1 MSKNSPQTVDERLVD
16 GESASRT
23 LGARNRFGAAFL
35 LFLLAIVPFLPVL
48 RADYLN
54 WDDDFYF
61 IANPAVHS
69 PGGWKEALLRF
80 DEDAHQYPVVLFS
93 FILEHRLFGFDP
105 RVSHGV
111 NLILHGAVAATAFLL
126 LSRWVRDWRIAFW
139 AVLFF
144 SVHPLQTSTV
154 AWVAERKSLL
164 GSLFFLIALG
174 VELACR
180 PRWLPWASLP
190 LAVLAYLCKSPL
202 IVFPAVLLAA
212 GFLRDDRPRDSPW
225 WIRIGLHSLLALLFA
240 LIYAGREVSQS
251 LSFLERAEL
260 VPRAL
265 AHYLSKWAS
274 PNGLAPVYPQW
285 EFVGWPTV
293 AAGWFVIA
301 AIALFLVLL
310 RKRIDRIE
318 WWAGGFFIAT
328 LAPALGFVSFGY
340 QRHSFVSD
348 HFVYLP
354 LLGLSLLL
362 ASAITRVSLGRSFL
376 LPFLLAGITVLW
388 GTASWMECAKWKN
401 SETFWTA
408 VLRADPKSWI
418 AHTNLAA
425 HLEREGRLDDA
436 RAHQAQAVE
445 IDPEEPIG
453 WINLGRGLIL
463 SGEYEKAVRVL
474 ARAIDLNVYYVEAH
488 LLRAEAYLRMADE
501 QRASDQLHSAVAVRP
516 GEPEARLR
524 MADLLLHANTVE
536 VRDPTRAI
544 RFLRPF
550 ENLPPTPESLRA
562 WRLTAEAH
570 SRLGEFEKAIRFEK
584 HRLEAVGDPG
594 SSEYREASRRISFY
608 ERGVAAPER

>member
-1 MSKNSPQTVDERLVD
+1 MSKNSPQTVNEHQTD
-16 GESASRT
+16 GASASRT
-23 LGARNRFGAAFL
+23 LSARNKVAAAFL
-35 LFLLAIVPFLPVL
+35 LFLLAVLPFLPVL

-61 IANPAVHS
+61 TANPAVHI

-93 FILEHRLFGFDP
+93 FILEHRFFGFDP

-126 LSRWVRDWRIAFW
+126 LSRWVSDWRIAFW

-154 AWVAERKSLL
+154 AWVAERKSFL
-164 GSLFFLIALG
+164 GSIFFLVALG
-174 VELACR
+174 VGVSR
-180 PRWLPWASLP
+180 KPRWLPWLSLP
-190 LAVLAYLCKSPL
+190 IAALAYLCKSPL

-212 GFLRDDRPRDSPW
+212 GFLREDRPRDSAW
-225 WIRIGLHSLLALLFA
+225 WMRFGLHSLFALLFA
-240 LIYAGREVSQS
+240 LIYAGREVSQL
-251 LSFLERAEL
+251 LSPLERAEL
-260 VPRAL
+260 IPRTL

-274 PNGLAPVYPQW
+274 PTGLAPVYPQW

-293 AAGWFVIA
+293 AGGWL
-301 AIALFLVLL
+301 AIAVVAFLLFLL

-318 WWAGGFFIAT
+318 WWAGVFFLAT
-328 LAPALGFVSFGY
+328 LSPALGFVSFGY

-348 HFVYLP
+348 HFAYLP

-376 LPFLLAGITVLW
+376 LPFILAGITVLW
-388 GTASWMECAKWKN
+388 GTASWMECAKWRN
-401 SETFWTA
+401 SEAFWGA
-408 VLRADPKSWI
+408 VLRADPKSWT

-425 HLEREGRLDDA
+425 HLEREGRLDEA
-436 RAHQAQAVE
+436 RAHQVQAVE
-445 IDPEEPIG
+445 TDPEEPIG

-488 LLRAEAYLRMADE
+488 LLRAEAYLRMGEE

-524 MADLLLHANTVE
+524 MADLLLHANAVE
-536 VRDPTRAI
+536 VRDPARAL

-550 ENLPPTPESLRA
+550 ENLPPAPESLRA
-562 WRLTAEAH
+562 WRLLAEAH
-570 SRLGEFEKAIRFEK
+570 SRLGDFESAIRFEK
-584 HRLEAVGDPG
+584 KRLGAAGDPG
-594 SSEYREASRRISFY
+594 SSDYREASRRISFY
-608 ERGVAAPER
+608 ERGVAAPDR